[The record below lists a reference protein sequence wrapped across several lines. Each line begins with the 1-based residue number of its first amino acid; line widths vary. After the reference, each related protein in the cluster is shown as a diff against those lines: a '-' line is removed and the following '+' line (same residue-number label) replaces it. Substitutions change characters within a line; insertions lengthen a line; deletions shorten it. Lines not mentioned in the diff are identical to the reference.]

1 MHRIPD
7 DAKLW
12 SLLDS
17 LGFKCGVA
25 VERLNFGG
33 FLVAARKWWK
43 GVFSTSSKGVQLI
56 EEVWVSTWTLINKQ
70 FFSSGNLGR
79 KLQYS
84 DKSIVSNS
92 SWSIKE
98 VLPFE
103 SLSAQDFI
111 SGQTSVCEKF
121 HGRYG
126 PAMTHLVC
134 I

>member
-17 LGFKCGVA
+17 LGFKYGVA
-25 VERLNFGG
+25 VERLILGG

-56 EEVWVSTWTLINKQ
+56 EEVWMSTWTLINKQ
-70 FFSSGNLGR
+70 IFSSGNLGR
-79 KLQYS
+79 QLQYC
-84 DKSIVSNS
+84 DKMIVSNT
-92 SWSIKE
+92 SWQPFKE

-103 SLSAQDFI
+103 SLSAQDLFFLGKPLFAK
-111 SGQTSVCEKF
+111 SFMVDMGQ
-121 HGRYG
+121 R
-126 PAMTHLVC
+126 
-134 I
+134 